1 MRNKH
6 IFQAYHTRKRLRF
19 YLTIMNRKNA
29 SLNIFILTFAD
40 ETVNHT

>member
-6 IFQAYHTRKRLRF
+6 IFKPIILANDCDSISR
-19 YLTIMNRKNA
+19 IMNRKNA